1 MTFLRFIE
9 TFKSRYP
16 VLRTFLHRCVA
27 QARVS
32 GCVETMSG
40 RWRSTSTSFLKLKT
54 PYCTIRCHNIFSFN
68 FGILFGPELPNGV

>member
-40 RWRSTSTSFLKLKT
+40 R
-54 PYCTIRCHNIFSFN
+54 
-68 FGILFGPELPNGV
+68 